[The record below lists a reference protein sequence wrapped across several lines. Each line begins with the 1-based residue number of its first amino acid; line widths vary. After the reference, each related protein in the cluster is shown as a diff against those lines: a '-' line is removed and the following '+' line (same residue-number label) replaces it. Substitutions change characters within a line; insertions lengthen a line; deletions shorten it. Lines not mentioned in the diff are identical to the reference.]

1 MTIIYENNFGELHKD
16 KIVLNLENKKKAI
29 NFENIIKIKF
39 IKRQKLHL
47 NYALFLIAILLFNNK
62 NDPDFSN
69 QEQFIILLISIFFL
83 IISFYI
89 KLFQY
94 RLIILKNQ
102 DFEIIK
108 VPKKQIKNA
117 LDLTNQLTCTCFLST
132 NKTTKLL

>member
-29 NFENIIKIKF
+29 KLETILKITF
-39 IKRQKLHL
+39 VKRQKLHL
-47 NYALFLIAILLFNNK
+47 NYTLFIIAILLFNNK

-69 QEQFIILLISIFFL
+69 QEQLIILLISITIL
-83 IISFYI
+83 IISFYV

-117 LDLTNQLTCTCFLST
+117 LDLTNHLTCTCFFI
-132 NKTTKLL
+132 NK